1 MSVQIKST
9 FFDPKVKV
17 WHAIRT
23 TLLLCLLLVCGQV
36 SAQTTA
42 KGTVIDATGE
52 PVIGATVVEKGDPKN
67 ATVTDFDGNFTLKL
81 QKGKVVVISYIG
93 MVSQEVTAGPS
104 MKITLQDD
112 NAALEEVVVVGY
124 TSKARKDLTGSVGSI
139 SGAKLAVVPVSSAA
153 EALTGKIAGVQ
164 VTTTDGQPG
173 ADINIRV
180 RGATSVTQSNDPLY
194 IVDGFQVPNIND
206 IPPTDI
212 ASIDVLKDASLTAI
226 YGAKGG
232 NGVVIVTTK
241 SAQAGKVQVS
251 FNGRLSVSSL
261 ARSLDLMNTGQF
273 VDLMYDRAS
282 SNGGGARDSW
292 QKAFRGDFGNPKD
305 NALYYNKVT
314 NDWQDE
320 VLGNHPMSYSS
331 NVTVGGGSETTRFN
345 LSLTQSEDVGIILG
359 SGVRRTN
366 INFKLNTKITK
377 NLEFTYNPKL
387 SYRRDQGAGGAN
399 VGSGG
404 LVDRV
409 LRYQPTAGL
418 RSWGSYG
425 IMETA
430 ADAERFNLT
439 NPVSDINTNTQKRHA
454 YTMSQQFALQWTPI
468 KGLRL
473 RTEGN
478 YNISFRDTERYW
490 GWLTSTAQSAVHQQK
505 PVAAL
510 TKRTVES
517 YTWTNTASYDM
528 SIKDMH
534 NLSFLLGQEIYHTQ
548 YKESKQTAHLFDQ
561 GIDAETAINNMA
573 LGEPYAQD
581 TYTLRSTPNR
591 TASFFGQVSYNFDHK
606 YLISATFRAD
616 GSSKFAPGKQWG
628 YFPSVS
634 GAWVINKEKF
644 MKDVKWVDQLKLR
657 AAFGLAGNN
666 NINDD
671 MWRFLYATNNA
682 GGPEFASTTTANG
695 ELYYATPGNYPNKD
709 IKWETTITRNVAL
722 DISLFGGRLNITPEF
737 YWNTT
742 RDLLYSSPIP
752 SVSGYSKQM
761 QNIGKVQNNGWE
773 LTVNGD
779 ILRGKDYVLS
789 GNFTLGHNKMTIKAL
804 NATDTRIYNYAG
816 AWKSSDQNDYLLE
829 VGGEL
834 GLMYGYVYDGLYT
847 WDEFLYP
854 TTSTYAAQPKGKG
867 VVNGILVGGTITDG
881 YEGNSGN
888 GVLASSHSGYS
899 TMPGKIKIKD
909 LNGDG
914 QIDVNDKTVIG
925 RTTPKWQGGF
935 GLSGQ
940 WKDFDFVA
948 NFTYMLDFDVYNATA
963 YALSSMSSSQNSFT
977 NVYSKFND
985 GRWRY
990 SAPDGFT
997 DLSGHNIT
1005 GESLYK
1011 NGNLDGMP
1019 GLYKTLNANASTW
1032 NPGDL
1037 VTNIM
1042 LDSFVEDGSF
1052 IRCSDVTLGYTL
1064 PKSISSKI
1072 YLNKVRAYV
1081 SVSNLFILTKY
1092 SGYDPEVDVQ
1102 SGLTPSMD
1110 YNRYPR
1116 ARQFSFGVNVTF

>member
-1 MSVQIKST
+1 MK
-9 FFDPKVKV
+9 DAMKVLCKV
-17 WHAIRT
+17 
-23 TLLLCLLLVCGQV
+23 CLLVAFFLTPLSALAQAQISGQV
-36 SAQTTA
+36 
-42 KGTVIDATGE
+42 VDATGE
-52 PVIGATVVEKGDPKN
+52 TVIGATIVEKGNPQN
-67 ATVTDFDGNFTLKL
+67 AAVTDFDGNFSIKVAS
-81 QKGKVVVISYIG
+81 GKILVISYVG
-93 MVSQEVTAGPS
+93 MKTQEVPAATG
-104 MKITLQDD
+104 MKVVMEDD
-112 NAALEEVVVVGY
+112 NASLDEVVVVGY
-124 TSKARKDLTGSVGSI
+124 TSRARKDLTGSVGSV
-139 SGAKLAVVPVSSAA
+139 SGAKLAIVPVSSAA

-180 RGATSVTQSNDPLY
+180 RGATSVTQSNEPLY

-206 IPPTDI
+206 IPPSDI

-261 ARSLDLMNTGQF
+261 SRSLDIMNTGQF

-305 NALYYNKVT
+305 NSIYYYKTT

-320 VLGNHPMSYSS
+320 VLGNNPTSYQA
-331 NVTVGGGSETTRFN
+331 NVTVGGGNETTRFN

-366 INFKLNTKITK
+366 VNFKLNTKITK

-387 SYRRDQGAGGAN
+387 TYRRDEGAGGAN

-418 RSWGSYG
+418 RSWGNYS
-425 IMETA
+425 IMESA

-439 NPVSDINTNTQKRHA
+439 NPVADINTNTQKKHN
-454 YTMSQQFALQWTPI
+454 YSISQQFALKWTPI
-468 KGLRL
+468 SGLVL
-473 RTEGN
+473 RSEGN
-478 YNISFRDTERYW
+478 YNISFRNTQRYW
-490 GWLTSTAQSAVHQQK
+490 GWLTSEGQKAVHQQK
-505 PVAAL
+505 PVARL
-510 TKRTVES
+510 TDRTVES
-517 YTWTNTASYDM
+517 YTWTNTASYDT
-528 SIKDMH
+528 SIKDVH

-548 YKESKQTAHLFDQ
+548 YKESQQAAHLFDI
-561 GIDAETAINNMA
+561 GIDANTAINNMA
-573 LGEPYAQD
+573 LGQPYAAD
-581 TYTLRSTPNR
+581 TYTLRSTANR
-591 TASFFGQVSYNFDHK
+591 TASFFGQASYNYNHK
-606 YLISATFRAD
+606 YLLSATLRAD
-616 GSSKFAPGKQWG
+616 GSSKFAPGNQWG
-628 YFPSVS
+628 YFPSIS
-634 GAWVINKEKF
+634 GAWVLNQEKF
-644 MKDVKWVDQLKLR
+644 LSDVKWIDQLKIR
-657 AAFGLAGNN
+657 ASYGLAGNN
-666 NINDD
+666 NIDD
-671 MWRFLYATNNA
+671 DLWRFLYTSSNS

-695 ELYYATPGNYPNKD
+695 ELYYTVPSDYPNKD
-709 IKWETTITRNVAL
+709 IKWETTITRNIAA
-722 DISLFGGRLNITPEF
+722 DISLFSGRLSITPEF

-742 RDLLYSSPIP
+742 RDLLYRSYIP
-752 SVSGYSKQM
+752 GVSGYSRQM

-773 LTVNGD
+773 LTLNAD
-779 ILRGKDYVLS
+779 LLRGKDYVLS
-789 GNFTLGHNKMTIKAL
+789 ANFTLGHNKMTIKQL
-804 NATDTRIYNYAG
+804 NRDDNRIFNNAS
-816 AWKSSDQNDYLLE
+816 AWKSSDQNDYMLE

-854 TTSTYAAQPKGKG
+854 TTSTYAANPKGKG
-867 VVNGILVGGTITDG
+867 VVNGILVGGTVTDG

-888 GVLASSHSGYS
+888 GVLGNSHSGYS

-914 QIDVNDKTVIG
+914 QIDINDKTVIG

-935 GLSGQ
+935 GISGQ

-963 YALSSMSSSQNSFT
+963 YALSSTSNKQYTFT
-977 NVYSKFND
+977 NVYSKFTDN
-985 GRWRY
+985 RWRY
-990 SAPDGFT
+990 SAPEGYT

-1019 GLYKTLNANASTW
+1019 GLYRDMNANATMW

-1042 LDSFVEDGSF
+1042 LDAFVEDGSF
-1052 IRCSDVTLGYTL
+1052 IRCSDVTIGYTL
-1064 PKSISSKI
+1064 PKSIIKKI
-1072 YLNKVRAYV
+1072 FLNKVRAYI
-1081 SVSNLFILTKY
+1081 SASNLFILTKY

-1116 ARQFSFGVNVTF
+1116 ARTFSFGLNVTF

>member
-1 MSVQIKST
+1 MK
-9 FFDPKVKV
+9 DAMKVLCKV
-17 WHAIRT
+17 
-23 TLLLCLLLVCGQV
+23 CLLVAFFLTPLSALAQAQISGQV
-36 SAQTTA
+36 
-42 KGTVIDATGE
+42 VDATGE
-52 PVIGATVVEKGDPKN
+52 TVIGATIVEKGNPQN
-67 ATVTDFDGNFTLKL
+67 AAVTDFDGNFSIKVAS
-81 QKGKVVVISYIG
+81 GKILVISYVG
-93 MVSQEVTAGPS
+93 MKTQEVPAATG
-104 MKITLQDD
+104 MKVVMEDD
-112 NAALEEVVVVGY
+112 NASLDEVVVVGY
-124 TSKARKDLTGSVGSI
+124 TSRARKDLTGSVGSV
-139 SGAKLAVVPVSSAA
+139 SGAKLAIVPVSSAA

-180 RGATSVTQSNDPLY
+180 RGATSVTQSNEPLY

-206 IPPTDI
+206 IPPSDI

-261 ARSLDLMNTGQF
+261 SRSLDIMNTGQF

-305 NALYYNKVT
+305 NSIYYYKTT

-320 VLGNHPMSYSS
+320 VLGNNPTSYQA

-366 INFKLNTKITK
+366 VNFKLNTKITK

-387 SYRRDQGAGGAN
+387 TYRRDEGAGGAN

-418 RSWGSYG
+418 RSWGNYS
-425 IMETA
+425 IMESA

-439 NPVSDINTNTQKRHA
+439 NPVTDINTNTQKKHN
-454 YTMSQQFALQWTPI
+454 YSISQQFALKWTPI
-468 KGLRL
+468 SGLVL
-473 RTEGN
+473 RSEGN
-478 YNISFRDTERYW
+478 YNISFRNTQRYW
-490 GWLTSTAQSAVHQQK
+490 GWLTSEGQKAVHQQK
-505 PVAAL
+505 PVARL
-510 TKRTVES
+510 TDRTVES

-528 SIKDMH
+528 SIKDVH

-548 YKESKQTAHLFDQ
+548 YKETQQAAHLFDI
-561 GIDAETAINNMA
+561 GIDANTAINNMA
-573 LGEPYAQD
+573 LGQPYAAD
-581 TYTLRSTPNR
+581 TYTLRSTANR
-591 TASFFGQVSYNFDHK
+591 TASFFGQASYNYDHK
-606 YLISATFRAD
+606 YLLSATLRAD
-616 GSSKFAPGKQWG
+616 GSSKFAPGNQWG
-628 YFPSVS
+628 YFPSIS
-634 GAWVINKEKF
+634 GAWVLNQEKF
-644 MKDVKWVDQLKLR
+644 LSDVKWIDQLKIR
-657 AAFGLAGNN
+657 ASYGLAGNN

-671 MWRFLYATNNA
+671 LWRFLYTSSNS

-695 ELYYATPGNYPNKD
+695 ELYYSVPSDYPNKD
-709 IKWETTITRNVAL
+709 IKWETTITRNIAA
-722 DISLFGGRLNITPEF
+722 DISLFSGRLSITPEF

-742 RDLLYSSPIP
+742 RDLLYRSYIP
-752 SVSGYSKQM
+752 GVSGYSRQM

-773 LTVNGD
+773 LTLNAD
-779 ILRGKDYVLS
+779 LLRGKDYVLS
-789 GNFTLGHNKMTIKAL
+789 ANFTLGHNKMTIKQL
-804 NATDTRIYNYAG
+804 NRDDNRIFNNAS
-816 AWKSSDQNDYLLE
+816 AWKSSDQNDYMLE

-854 TTSTYAAQPKGKG
+854 TTSTYAANPKGKG
-867 VVNGILVGGTITDG
+867 VVNGILVGGTVTDG

-888 GVLASSHSGYS
+888 GVLGNSHSGYS

-914 QIDVNDKTVIG
+914 QIDINDKTVIG

-935 GLSGQ
+935 GISGQ

-963 YALSSMSSSQNSFT
+963 YALSSTSKDQNTFT
-977 NVYSKFND
+977 NVYSKFTD
-985 GRWRY
+985 SRWRY
-990 SAPDGFT
+990 SAPEGYT

-1019 GLYKTLNANASTW
+1019 GLYRDMNANTTMW

-1037 VTNIM
+1037 ITNIM
-1042 LDSFVEDGSF
+1042 LDAFVEDGSF
-1052 IRCSDVTLGYTL
+1052 IRCSDVTIGYTL
-1064 PKSISSKI
+1064 PKSIIKKI
-1072 YLNKVRAYV
+1072 FLNKVRAYI
-1081 SVSNLFILTKY
+1081 SASNLFILTKY

-1116 ARQFSFGVNVTF
+1116 ARTFSFGLNVTF

>member
-1 MSVQIKST
+1 MK
-9 FFDPKVKV
+9 DAMKVLCKV
-17 WHAIRT
+17 
-23 TLLLCLLLVCGQV
+23 CLLVAFFLTPLSALAQAQISGQV
-36 SAQTTA
+36 
-42 KGTVIDATGE
+42 VDATGE
-52 PVIGATVVEKGDPKN
+52 TVIGATIVEKGNPKN
-67 ATVTDFDGNFTLKL
+67 AAVTDFDGNFSIKVAS
-81 QKGKVVVISYIG
+81 GKILVISYVG
-93 MVSQEVTAGPS
+93 MKTQEVPAAAG
-104 MKITLQDD
+104 MKVVMEDD
-112 NAALEEVVVVGY
+112 NASLDEVVVVGY
-124 TSKARKDLTGSVGSI
+124 TSRARKDLTGSVGSV

-180 RGATSVTQSNDPLY
+180 RGATSVTQSNEPLY

-206 IPPTDI
+206 IPPSDI

-261 ARSLDLMNTGQF
+261 SRSLDIMNTGQF

-305 NALYYNKVT
+305 NSIYYFKTT

-320 VLGNHPMSYSS
+320 VLGNKPISYQA
-331 NVTVGGGSETTRFN
+331 NVTVGGGNETTRFN
-345 LSLTQSEDVGIILG
+345 LSLTQSEDLGIILG

-366 INFKLNTKITK
+366 VNFKLNTKITK

-387 SYRRDQGAGGAN
+387 TYRRDEGAGGAN

-418 RSWGSYG
+418 RSWGNYS
-425 IMETA
+425 IMESA

-439 NPVSDINTNTQKRHA
+439 NPVADINTNTQKKHN
-454 YTMSQQFALQWTPI
+454 YSISQQFALKWTPI
-468 KGLRL
+468 SGLVL
-473 RTEGN
+473 RSEGN
-478 YNISFRDTERYW
+478 YNISFRNTQRYW
-490 GWLTSTAQSAVHQQK
+490 GWLTSEGQKAVHQQK
-505 PVAAL
+505 PVARL
-510 TKRTVES
+510 TDRTVES
-517 YTWTNTASYDM
+517 YTWTNTASYDT
-528 SIKDMH
+528 SIKDVH

-548 YKESKQTAHLFDQ
+548 YKEIQQAAHLFDI
-561 GIDAETAINNMA
+561 GIDANTAINNMA
-573 LGEPYAQD
+573 LGQPYAAD
-581 TYTLRSTPNR
+581 TYTLRSTANR
-591 TASFFGQVSYNFDHK
+591 TASFFGQASYNYNHK
-606 YLISATFRAD
+606 YLLSATLRAD
-616 GSSKFAPGKQWG
+616 GSSKFAPGNQWG
-628 YFPSVS
+628 YFPSIS
-634 GAWVINKEKF
+634 GAWVLNQEKF
-644 MKDVKWVDQLKLR
+644 LSDVKWIDQLKIR
-657 AAFGLAGNN
+657 ASYGLAGNN

-671 MWRFLYATNNA
+671 LWRFLYTSSNS

-695 ELYYATPGNYPNKD
+695 ELYYTVPSDYPNKD
-709 IKWETTITRNVAL
+709 IKWETTITRNLAA
-722 DISLFGGRLNITPEF
+722 DISLFGGRLSITPEF

-742 RDLLYSSPIP
+742 RDLLYRSYIP
-752 SVSGYSKQM
+752 GVSGYSRQM

-773 LTVNGD
+773 LTLNAD
-779 ILRGKDYVLS
+779 LLRGKDYVLS
-789 GNFTLGHNKMTIKAL
+789 ANLTLGHNKMTIKQL
-804 NATDTRIYNYAG
+804 NRDDNRIFNNAS
-816 AWKSSDQNDYLLE
+816 AWKSSDQNDYMLE

-854 TTSTYAAQPKGKG
+854 TTSTYAANPKGKG
-867 VVNGILVGGTITDG
+867 VVNGILIGGTVTDG

-888 GVLASSHSGYS
+888 GVLGNSHSGYS

-914 QIDVNDKTVIG
+914 QIDINDKTVIG

-935 GLSGQ
+935 GISGQ

-963 YALSSMSSSQNSFT
+963 YALSSTSSNQYTFT
-977 NVYSKFND
+977 NVYSKFTDN
-985 GRWRY
+985 RWRY
-990 SAPDGFT
+990 SAPDGYT

-1019 GLYKTLNANASTW
+1019 GLYRDMNANVNMW

-1042 LDSFVEDGSF
+1042 LDAFVEDGSF
-1052 IRCSDVTLGYTL
+1052 IRCSDVTIGYTL
-1064 PKSISSKI
+1064 PKSIIKKI
-1072 YLNKVRAYV
+1072 FLNKVRAYI
-1081 SVSNLFILTKY
+1081 SASNLFILTNY

-1116 ARQFSFGVNVTF
+1116 ARTFSFGLNVTF

>member
-1 MSVQIKST
+1 MK
-9 FFDPKVKV
+9 DAMKVLCKV
-17 WHAIRT
+17 
-23 TLLLCLLLVCGQV
+23 CLLVAFFLTPLSALAQAQISGQV
-36 SAQTTA
+36 
-42 KGTVIDATGE
+42 VDATGE
-52 PVIGATVVEKGDPKN
+52 TVIGATIVEKGNPKN
-67 ATVTDFDGNFTLKL
+67 AAVTDFDGNFSIKVAS
-81 QKGKVVVISYIG
+81 GKILVISYVG
-93 MVSQEVTAGPS
+93 MKTQEVPAATG
-104 MKITLQDD
+104 MKVVLEDD
-112 NAALEEVVVVGY
+112 NASLDEVVVVGY
-124 TSKARKDLTGSVGSI
+124 TSRARKDLTGSVGSV

-180 RGATSVTQSNDPLY
+180 RGATSVTQSNEPLY

-206 IPPTDI
+206 IPPSDI

-232 NGVVIVTTK
+232 NGVIIVTTK

-261 ARSLDLMNTGQF
+261 SRSLDIMNTGQF

-282 SNGGGARDSW
+282 SNGNGARDSW

-305 NALYYNKVT
+305 NSIYYYKTT

-320 VLGNHPMSYSS
+320 VLGNKPISYQA
-331 NVTVGGGSETTRFN
+331 NVTVGGGNETTRFN
-345 LSLTQSEDVGIILG
+345 LSLAQSEDVGIILG

-366 INFKLNTKITK
+366 VNFKLNTKITK

-387 SYRRDQGAGGAN
+387 TYRRDEGAGGAN

-418 RSWGSYG
+418 RSWGNYS
-425 IMETA
+425 IMESA

-439 NPVSDINTNTQKRHA
+439 NPVNDIMTNTQKKHS
-454 YTMSQQFALQWTPI
+454 YSISQQFALKWTPI
-468 KGLRL
+468 SGLVL
-473 RTEGN
+473 RSEGN
-478 YNISFRDTERYW
+478 YNISFRNTQRYW
-490 GWLTSTAQSAVHQQK
+490 GWLTSEGQKAVHQQK
-505 PVAAL
+505 PVARL
-510 TKRTVES
+510 TDRTVES
-517 YTWTNTASYDM
+517 YTWTNTASYDT
-528 SIKDMH
+528 SIKDVH

-548 YKESKQTAHLFDQ
+548 YKEIQQAAHLFDI
-561 GIDAETAINNMA
+561 GIDANTAINNMA
-573 LGEPYAQD
+573 LGQPYAAD
-581 TYTLRSTPNR
+581 TYTLRSTANR
-591 TASFFGQVSYNFDHK
+591 TASFFGQASYNYNHK
-606 YLISATFRAD
+606 YLLSATLRAD
-616 GSSKFAPGKQWG
+616 GSSKFAPGNQWG
-628 YFPSVS
+628 YFPSIS
-634 GAWVINKEKF
+634 GAWVLNQEKF
-644 MKDVKWVDQLKLR
+644 LSDVKWIDQLKIR
-657 AAFGLAGNN
+657 ASYGLAGNN

-671 MWRFLYATNNA
+671 LWRFLYTSSNS

-695 ELYYATPGNYPNKD
+695 ELYYTVPSDYPNKD
-709 IKWETTITRNVAL
+709 IKWETTITRNLAA
-722 DISLFGGRLNITPEF
+722 DISLFGGRLSITPEF

-742 RDLLYSSPIP
+742 RDLLYRSYIP
-752 SVSGYSKQM
+752 GVSGYSRQM

-773 LTVNGD
+773 LTLNAD
-779 ILRGKDYVLS
+779 LLRGKDYVLS
-789 GNFTLGHNKMTIKAL
+789 ANLTLGHNKMTIKQL
-804 NATDTRIYNYAG
+804 NRDDNRIFNNAS
-816 AWKSSDQNDYLLE
+816 AWKSSDQNDYMLE

-854 TTSTYAAQPKGKG
+854 TTSTYAANPKGKG
-867 VVNGILVGGTITDG
+867 VVNGILIGGTVTDG

-888 GVLASSHSGYS
+888 GVLGNSHSGYS

-914 QIDVNDKTVIG
+914 QIDINDKTVIG

-935 GLSGQ
+935 GISGQ

-963 YALSSMSSSQNSFT
+963 YALSSTSSNQYTFT
-977 NVYSKFND
+977 NVYSKFTDN
-985 GRWRY
+985 RWRY
-990 SAPDGFT
+990 SAPDGYT

-1019 GLYKTLNANASTW
+1019 GLYRDMNANVNMW

-1042 LDSFVEDGSF
+1042 LDAFVEDGSF
-1052 IRCSDVTLGYTL
+1052 IRCSDVTIGYTL
-1064 PKSISSKI
+1064 PKSIIKKI
-1072 YLNKVRAYV
+1072 FLNKVRAYI
-1081 SVSNLFILTKY
+1081 SASNLFILTNY

-1116 ARQFSFGVNVTF
+1116 ARTFSFGLNVTF

>member
-1 MSVQIKST
+1 MSVKIKSI
-9 FFDPKVKV
+9 F
-17 WHAIRT
+17 RT

-42 KGTVIDATGE
+42 KGTVTDATGE
-52 PVIGATVVEKGDPKN
+52 PVIGATVVEKGNAKN
-67 ATVTDFDGNFTLKL
+67 AAVTDFDGNFTLKL
-81 QKGKVVVISYIG
+81 QKSKTIVISYIG
-93 MVSQEVTAGPS
+93 MVTQEVNATGGDL
-104 MKITLQDD
+104 KITLQDD
-112 NAALEEVVVVGY
+112 NASLEEVVVVGY
-124 TSKARKDLTGSVGSI
+124 TSKARKDLTGSVGSV

-180 RGATSVTQSNDPLY
+180 RGATSVTQSSEPLF

-206 IPPTDI
+206 IPPSDI
-212 ASIDVLKDASLTAI
+212 ASIDVLKDASLTAV

-261 ARSLDLMNTGQF
+261 TRSMDIMNTGQF

-305 NALYYNKVT
+305 NILYYNQPT
-314 NDWQDE
+314 YDWQDE
-320 VLGNHPMSYSS
+320 VLGNHPMSYQA
-331 NVTVGGGSETTRFN
+331 NVTVGGGSESTRFN

-366 INFKLNTKITK
+366 VNFKLNTKITK

-387 SYRRDQGAGGAN
+387 TYRRDEGAGGAN

-409 LRYQPTAGL
+409 LRYQPTSGL
-418 RSWGSYG
+418 RGWGNYS
-425 IMETA
+425 IMEDA

-439 NPVSDINTNTQKRHA
+439 NPVSDINTNTQKKHSYA
-454 YTMSQQFALQWTPI
+454 ISQQFSLKWTPI
-468 KGLRL
+468 KGLVL
-473 RTEGN
+473 RSEGN
-478 YNISFRDTERYW
+478 YNISFRDTQRYW
-490 GWLTSTAQSAVHQQK
+490 GWLTSEGQKTVHQQM

-510 TKRTVES
+510 TNRTTES

-528 SIKDMH
+528 SIKLH
-534 NLSFLLGQEIYHTQ
+534 NLSFLLGQEIYNTQ
-548 YKESKQTAHLFDQ
+548 YKENKQTAHLFDR

-573 LGEPYAQD
+573 LGQPYAQD

-606 YLISATFRAD
+606 YLLSATFRAD
-616 GSSKFAPGKQWG
+616 GSSKFAPGNQWG
-628 YFPSVS
+628 YFPSIS
-634 GAWVINKEKF
+634 GAWVVNKEKF
-644 MKDVKWVDQLKLR
+644 LKDVKWIDQLKIR

-666 NINDD
+666 NISDD
-671 MWRFLYATNNA
+671 LWRFLYTSNNS

-695 ELYYATPGNYPNKD
+695 ELYYSTPGNYPNKD
-709 IKWETTITRNVAL
+709 IKWETTITRNLAA
-722 DISLFGGRLNITPEF
+722 DISLFGGRITITPEF

-752 SVSGYSKQM
+752 GVSGYSKQM

-789 GNFTLGHNKMTIKAL
+789 ANFTLGHNKMTIKAL
-804 NATDTRIYNYAG
+804 NATDTRIFNYAG

-854 TTSTYAAQPKGKG
+854 TTQTYAANPKGKG
-867 VVNGILVGGTITDG
+867 VVNGILVGGTVTDG

-888 GVLASSHSGYS
+888 GVLGGSHSGYS

-914 QIDVNDKTVIG
+914 QIDENDKTVIG

-935 GLSGQ
+935 GISGQ

-963 YALSSMSSSQNSFT
+963 YALSSMSTGQNNFT
-977 NVYSKFND
+977 NVYSKFAD

-990 SAPDGFT
+990 SAPDGYT

-1019 GLYKTLNANASTW
+1019 GLYKDMNATAKLW
-1032 NPGDL
+1032 NPADL

-1042 LDSFVEDGSF
+1042 LDAFVEDGSF
-1052 IRCSDVTLGYTL
+1052 IRCSDVTIGYTL
-1064 PKSISSKI
+1064 PKSLVKKI
-1072 YLNKVRAYV
+1072 YVNKVRAYV
-1081 SVSNLFILTKY
+1081 SASNLFILTKY

-1116 ARQFSFGVNVTF
+1116 ARTFSCGVNVTF

>member
-1 MSVQIKST
+1 MK
-9 FFDPKVKV
+9 DAMKVLCKV
-17 WHAIRT
+17 
-23 TLLLCLLLVCGQV
+23 CLLVAFFLTPLSALAQAQISGQV
-36 SAQTTA
+36 
-42 KGTVIDATGE
+42 VDATGE
-52 PVIGATVVEKGDPKN
+52 TVIGATIVEKGNPQN
-67 ATVTDFDGNFTLKL
+67 AAVTDFDGNFSIKVAS
-81 QKGKVVVISYIG
+81 GKILVISYVG
-93 MVSQEVTAGPS
+93 MKTQEVPAATG
-104 MKITLQDD
+104 MKVVMEDD
-112 NAALEEVVVVGY
+112 NASLDEVVVVGY
-124 TSKARKDLTGSVGSI
+124 TSRARKDLTGSVGSV
-139 SGAKLAVVPVSSAA
+139 SGAKLAIVPVSSAA

-180 RGATSVTQSNDPLY
+180 RGATSVTQSNEPLY

-206 IPPTDI
+206 IPPSDI

-261 ARSLDLMNTGQF
+261 SRSLDIMNTGQF

-305 NALYYNKVT
+305 NSIYYYKTT

-320 VLGNHPMSYSS
+320 VLGNNPTSYQA

-366 INFKLNTKITK
+366 VNFKLNTKITK

-387 SYRRDQGAGGAN
+387 TYRRDEGAGGAN

-418 RSWGSYG
+418 RSWGNYS
-425 IMETA
+425 IMESA

-439 NPVSDINTNTQKRHA
+439 NPVADINTNTQKKHN
-454 YTMSQQFALQWTPI
+454 YSISQQFALKWTPI
-468 KGLRL
+468 SGLVL
-473 RTEGN
+473 RSEGN
-478 YNISFRDTERYW
+478 YNISFRNTQRYW
-490 GWLTSTAQSAVHQQK
+490 GWLTSEGQKAVHQQK
-505 PVAAL
+505 PVARL
-510 TKRTVES
+510 TDRTVES
-517 YTWTNTASYDM
+517 YTWTNTASYDT
-528 SIKDMH
+528 SIKDVH

-548 YKESKQTAHLFDQ
+548 YKESQQAAHLFDI
-561 GIDAETAINNMA
+561 GIDANTAINNMA
-573 LGEPYAQD
+573 LGQPYAAD
-581 TYTLRSTPNR
+581 TYTLRSTANR
-591 TASFFGQVSYNFDHK
+591 TASFFGQASYNYNHK
-606 YLISATFRAD
+606 YLLSATLRAD
-616 GSSKFAPGKQWG
+616 GSSKFAPGNQWG
-628 YFPSVS
+628 YFPSIS
-634 GAWVINKEKF
+634 GAWVLNQEKF
-644 MKDVKWVDQLKLR
+644 LSDVKWIDQLKIR
-657 AAFGLAGNN
+657 ASYGLAGNN
-666 NINDD
+666 NIDD
-671 MWRFLYATNNA
+671 DLWRFLYTSSNS

-695 ELYYATPGNYPNKD
+695 ELYYTVPSDYPNKD
-709 IKWETTITRNVAL
+709 IKWETTITRNIAA
-722 DISLFGGRLNITPEF
+722 DISLFSGRLSITPEF

-742 RDLLYSSPIP
+742 RDLLYRSYIP
-752 SVSGYSKQM
+752 GVSGYSRQM

-773 LTVNGD
+773 LTLNAD
-779 ILRGKDYVLS
+779 LLRGKDYVLS
-789 GNFTLGHNKMTIKAL
+789 ANFTLGHNKMTIKQL
-804 NATDTRIYNYAG
+804 NRDDNRIFNNAS
-816 AWKSSDQNDYLLE
+816 AWKSSDQNDYMLE

-854 TTSTYAAQPKGKG
+854 TTSTYAANPKGKG
-867 VVNGILVGGTITDG
+867 VVNGILVGGTVTDG

-888 GVLASSHSGYS
+888 GVLGNSHSGYS

-914 QIDVNDKTVIG
+914 QIDINDKTVIG

-935 GLSGQ
+935 GISGQ

-963 YALSSMSSSQNSFT
+963 YALSSTSNKQYTFT
-977 NVYSKFND
+977 NVYSKFTDN
-985 GRWRY
+985 RWRY
-990 SAPDGFT
+990 SAPEGYT

-1019 GLYKTLNANASTW
+1019 GLYRDMNANATMW

-1042 LDSFVEDGSF
+1042 LDAFVEDGSF
-1052 IRCSDVTLGYTL
+1052 IRCSDVTIGYTL
-1064 PKSISSKI
+1064 PKSIIKKI
-1072 YLNKVRAYV
+1072 FLNKVRAYI
-1081 SVSNLFILTKY
+1081 SASNLFILTKY

-1116 ARQFSFGVNVTF
+1116 ARTFSFGLNVTF

>member
-1 MSVQIKST
+1 MSVQIKSI
-9 FFDPKVKV
+9 F
-17 WHAIRT
+17 RT
-23 TLLLCLLLVCGQV
+23 TLLMCLLLVCGQV

-52 PVIGATVVEKGDPKN
+52 AVIGATVVEKGDPKN

-93 MVSQEVTAGPS
+93 MVSQEVTAGPN
-104 MKITLQDD
+104 MKITMQDD

-124 TSKARKDLTGSVGSI
+124 TSKARKDLTGSVGSV
-139 SGAKLAVVPVSSAA
+139 SGAKLAIVPVSSAA
-153 EALTGKIAGVQ
+153 EAMAGKIAGVQ
-164 VTTTDGQPG
+164 ITTTDGQPG

-180 RGATSVTQSNDPLY
+180 RGATSVTQSNEPLY
-194 IVDGFQVPNIND
+194 IVDGFQVANIND
-206 IPPTDI
+206 IPPSDI

-232 NGVVIVTTK
+232 NGVVVVTTK
-241 SAQAGKVQVS
+241 SAQAGKIQVT

-261 ARSLDLMNTGQF
+261 ARSMDLMDTGQF

-292 QKAFRGDFGNPKD
+292 QKAFRGDFGNPRD
-305 NALYYNKVT
+305 NDLYYQLTT

-320 VLGNHPMSYSS
+320 VLGNHPWSYQA
-331 NVTVGGGSETTRFN
+331 NVTVGGGNESTKFN
-345 LSLTQSEDVGIILG
+345 LSLTQSEDKGIILG

-377 NLEFTYNPKL
+377 NLDFTYNPKL
-387 SYRRDQGAGGAN
+387 TYRRDEGAGGAN
-399 VGSGG
+399 IGSGG

-409 LRYQPTAGL
+409 LRFQPTSGL
-418 RSWGSYG
+418 RGWGSYNV
-425 IMETA
+425 MENA

-439 NPVSDINTNTQKRHA
+439 NPVTDIGTNTQKRHNYA
-454 YTMSQQFALQWTPI
+454 ISQQFSLKWNPI
-468 KGLRL
+468 SGLVL
-473 RTEGN
+473 RSEGN
-478 YNISFRDTERYW
+478 YNISFRDTQRYW
-490 GWLTSTAQSAVHQQK
+490 GWLTTEGQKAVHQQL
-505 PVAAL
+505 PVARM
-510 TKRTVES
+510 TKRTTES
-517 YTWTNTASYDM
+517 YTWTNTASYDT
-528 SIKDMH
+528 SIKDVH

-548 YKESKQTAHLFDQ
+548 YKESQQAAHLFDK
-561 GIDAETAINNMA
+561 GINAETAINNMA
-573 LGEPYAQD
+573 LGQPYAQD
-581 TYTLRSTPNR
+581 TYTLTSTANR
-591 TASFFGQVSYNFDHK
+591 TASFFGQVSYNYDHK

-634 GAWVINKEKF
+634 GAWVVNKEKF
-644 MKDVKWVDQLKLR
+644 LKDVKWIDQLKIR

-666 NINDD
+666 NISDD
-671 MWRFLYATNNA
+671 LWRFLYTTNNS
-682 GGPEFASTTTANG
+682 GGPQFSSTTSANG
-695 ELYYATPGNYPNKD
+695 ELYYGTPSPYGNKD
-709 IKWETTITRNVAL
+709 IKWETTITRNLAA
-722 DISLFGGRLNITPEF
+722 DISLFGGRLSITPEF

-742 RDLLYSSPIP
+742 RDLLYSSVIP
-752 SVSGYSKQM
+752 SVSGYTRQM

-789 GNFTLGHNKMTIKAL
+789 ANFTLGHNKMTIKEL

-816 AWKSSDQNDYLLE
+816 AWKSSDENDYILE
-829 VGGEL
+829 VGNEL

-847 WDEFLYP
+847 WDEF
-854 TTSTYAAQPKGKG
+854 TYSAGDNYLATPRSKGM
-867 VVNGILVGGTITDG
+867 VNGILVGGTVTDG

-888 GVLASSHSGYS
+888 GVIASSNSGYS
-899 TMPGKIKIKD
+899 TLPGKIKIKD

-914 QIDVNDKTVIG
+914 QIDTNDKTVIG

-940 WKDFDFVA
+940 WKDFDFTA
-948 NFTYMLDFDVYNATA
+948 NFTYMIDFDVYNATA
-963 YALSSMSSSQNSFT
+963 FALSSTSGSQNNFT
-977 NVYSKFND
+977 NVYSKFAD

-990 SAPDGFT
+990 SNQT
-997 DLSGHNIT
+997 T
-1005 GESLYK
+1005 GETIYK
-1011 NGNLDGMP
+1011 SYYLDGQP
-1019 GLYKTLNANASTW
+1019 GIYRELNANANKWS
-1032 NPGDL
+1032 PADL
-1037 VTNIM
+1037 TTNIM
-1042 LDSFVEDGSF
+1042 LDQFVEDGSF

-1064 PKSISSKI
+1064 PKSITKKLYI
-1072 YLNKVRAYV
+1072 NKVRVYA
-1081 SVSNLFILTKY
+1081 SASNLFILTKY

-1116 ARQFSFGVNVTF
+1116 ARTFSFGLNVTF

>member
-1 MSVQIKST
+1 MK
-9 FFDPKVKV
+9 DAMKVLCKV
-17 WHAIRT
+17 
-23 TLLLCLLLVCGQV
+23 CLLVAFFLTPLSALAQAQISGQV
-36 SAQTTA
+36 
-42 KGTVIDATGE
+42 VDATGE
-52 PVIGATVVEKGDPKN
+52 TVIGATIVEKGNPKN
-67 ATVTDFDGNFTLKL
+67 AAVTDFDGNFSIKVAS
-81 QKGKVVVISYIG
+81 GKILVISYVG
-93 MVSQEVTAGPS
+93 MKTQEVPAATG
-104 MKITLQDD
+104 MKVVLEDD
-112 NAALEEVVVVGY
+112 NASLDEVVVVGY
-124 TSKARKDLTGSVGSI
+124 TSRARKDLTGSVGSV

-180 RGATSVTQSNDPLY
+180 RGATSVTQSNEPLY

-206 IPPTDI
+206 IPPSDI

-232 NGVVIVTTK
+232 NGVIIVTTK

-261 ARSLDLMNTGQF
+261 SRSLDIMNTGQF

-305 NALYYNKVT
+305 NSIYYYKTT

-320 VLGNHPMSYSS
+320 VLGNKPISYQA
-331 NVTVGGGSETTRFN
+331 NVTVGGGNETTRFN
-345 LSLTQSEDVGIILG
+345 LSLAQSEDVGIILG

-366 INFKLNTKITK
+366 VNFKLNTKITK

-387 SYRRDQGAGGAN
+387 TYRRDEGAGGAN

-418 RSWGSYG
+418 RSWGNYS
-425 IMETA
+425 IMESA

-439 NPVSDINTNTQKRHA
+439 NPVNDIMTNTQKKHN
-454 YTMSQQFALQWTPI
+454 YSISQQFALKWTPI
-468 KGLRL
+468 SGLVL
-473 RTEGN
+473 RSEGN
-478 YNISFRDTERYW
+478 YNISFRNTQRYW
-490 GWLTSTAQSAVHQQK
+490 GWLTQEGQKAVHQQK
-505 PVAAL
+505 PVARL
-510 TKRTVES
+510 TDRTVES
-517 YTWTNTASYDM
+517 YTWTNTASYDT
-528 SIKDMH
+528 SIKDVH

-548 YKESKQTAHLFDQ
+548 YKESQQAAHLFDI
-561 GIDAETAINNMA
+561 GIDANTAINNMA
-573 LGEPYAQD
+573 LGQPYAAD
-581 TYTLRSTPNR
+581 TYTLRSTANR
-591 TASFFGQVSYNFDHK
+591 TASFFGQASYNYNHK
-606 YLISATFRAD
+606 YLLSATLRAD
-616 GSSKFAPGKQWG
+616 GSSKFAPGNQWG
-628 YFPSVS
+628 YFPSIS
-634 GAWVINKEKF
+634 GAWVLNQEKF
-644 MKDVKWVDQLKLR
+644 LSDVKWIDQLKIR
-657 AAFGLAGNN
+657 ASYGLAGNN

-671 MWRFLYATNNA
+671 LWRFLYTSSNS

-695 ELYYATPGNYPNKD
+695 ELYYTVPSDYPNKD
-709 IKWETTITRNVAL
+709 IKWETTITRNLAA
-722 DISLFGGRLNITPEF
+722 DISLFGGRLSITPEF

-742 RDLLYSSPIP
+742 RDLLYRSYIP
-752 SVSGYSKQM
+752 GVSGYSRQM

-773 LTVNGD
+773 LTLNAD
-779 ILRGKDYVLS
+779 LLRGKDYVLS
-789 GNFTLGHNKMTIKAL
+789 ANLTLGHNKMTIKQL
-804 NATDTRIYNYAG
+804 NRDDNRIFNNAS
-816 AWKSSDQNDYLLE
+816 AWKSSDQNDYMLE

-854 TTSTYAAQPKGKG
+854 TTSTYAANPKGKG
-867 VVNGILVGGTITDG
+867 VVNGILIGGTVTDG

-888 GVLASSHSGYS
+888 GVLGNSHSGYS

-914 QIDVNDKTVIG
+914 QIDINDKTVIG

-935 GLSGQ
+935 GISGQ

-963 YALSSMSSSQNSFT
+963 YALSSTSSNQYTFT
-977 NVYSKFND
+977 NVYSKFTDN
-985 GRWRY
+985 RWRY
-990 SAPDGFT
+990 SAPDGYT

-1019 GLYKTLNANASTW
+1019 GLYRDMNANVNMW

-1042 LDSFVEDGSF
+1042 LDAFVEDGSF
-1052 IRCSDVTLGYTL
+1052 IRCSDVTIGYTL
-1064 PKSISSKI
+1064 PKSIIKKI
-1072 YLNKVRAYV
+1072 FLNKVRAYI
-1081 SVSNLFILTKY
+1081 SASNLFILTNY

-1116 ARQFSFGVNVTF
+1116 ARTFSFGLNVTF

>member
-1 MSVQIKST
+1 MK
-9 FFDPKVKV
+9 DAMKVLCKV
-17 WHAIRT
+17 
-23 TLLLCLLLVCGQV
+23 CLLVAFFLTPLSALAQAQISGQV
-36 SAQTTA
+36 
-42 KGTVIDATGE
+42 VDATGE
-52 PVIGATVVEKGDPKN
+52 TVIGATIVEKGNPKN
-67 ATVTDFDGNFTLKL
+67 AAVTDFDGNFSIKVAS
-81 QKGKVVVISYIG
+81 GKILVISYVG
-93 MVSQEVTAGPS
+93 MKTQEVPAATG
-104 MKITLQDD
+104 MKVVMEDD
-112 NAALEEVVVVGY
+112 NASLDEVVVVGY
-124 TSKARKDLTGSVGSI
+124 TSRARKDLTGSVGSV

-180 RGATSVTQSNDPLY
+180 RGATSVTQSNEPLY

-206 IPPTDI
+206 IPPSDI

-261 ARSLDLMNTGQF
+261 SRSLDIMNTGQF

-305 NALYYNKVT
+305 NSIYYFKTT

-320 VLGNHPMSYSS
+320 VLGNKPISYQA
-331 NVTVGGGSETTRFN
+331 NVTVGGGNETTRFN
-345 LSLTQSEDVGIILG
+345 LSLTQSEDLGIILG

-366 INFKLNTKITK
+366 VNFKLNTKITK

-387 SYRRDQGAGGAN
+387 TYRRDEGAGGAN

-418 RSWGSYG
+418 RSWGNYS
-425 IMETA
+425 IMESA

-439 NPVSDINTNTQKRHA
+439 NPVADINTNTQKKHN
-454 YTMSQQFALQWTPI
+454 YSISQQFALKWTPI
-468 KGLRL
+468 SGLVL
-473 RTEGN
+473 RSEGN
-478 YNISFRDTERYW
+478 YNISFRNTQRYW
-490 GWLTSTAQSAVHQQK
+490 GWLTSEGQKAVHQQK
-505 PVAAL
+505 PVARL
-510 TKRTVES
+510 TDRTVES
-517 YTWTNTASYDM
+517 YTWTNTASYDT
-528 SIKDMH
+528 SIKDVH

-548 YKESKQTAHLFDQ
+548 YKESQQAAHLFDI
-561 GIDAETAINNMA
+561 GIDANTAINNMA
-573 LGEPYAQD
+573 LGQPYAAD
-581 TYTLRSTPNR
+581 TYTLRSTANR
-591 TASFFGQVSYNFDHK
+591 TASFFGQASYNYNHK
-606 YLISATFRAD
+606 YLLSATLRAD
-616 GSSKFAPGKQWG
+616 GSSKFAPGNQWG
-628 YFPSVS
+628 YFPSIS
-634 GAWVINKEKF
+634 GAWVLNQEKF
-644 MKDVKWVDQLKLR
+644 LSDVKWIDQLKIR
-657 AAFGLAGNN
+657 ASYGLAGNN
-666 NINDD
+666 NIDD
-671 MWRFLYATNNA
+671 DLWRFLYTSSNS

-695 ELYYATPGNYPNKD
+695 ELYYTVPSDYPNKD
-709 IKWETTITRNVAL
+709 IKWETTITRNLAA
-722 DISLFGGRLNITPEF
+722 DISLFGGRLSITPEF

-742 RDLLYSSPIP
+742 RDLLYRSYIP
-752 SVSGYSKQM
+752 GVSGYNRQM

-773 LTVNGD
+773 LTLNAD
-779 ILRGKDYVLS
+779 LLRGKDYVLS
-789 GNFTLGHNKMTIKAL
+789 ANLTLGHNKMTIKQL
-804 NATDTRIYNYAG
+804 NRDDNRIFNNAS
-816 AWKSSDQNDYLLE
+816 AWKSSDQNDYMLE

-854 TTSTYAAQPKGKG
+854 TTSTYAANPKGKG
-867 VVNGILVGGTITDG
+867 VVNGILIGGTVTDG

-888 GVLASSHSGYS
+888 GVLGNSHSGYS

-914 QIDVNDKTVIG
+914 QIDINDKTVIG

-935 GLSGQ
+935 GISGQ

-963 YALSSMSSSQNSFT
+963 YALSSTSNKQYTFT
-977 NVYSKFND
+977 NVYSKFTDN
-985 GRWRY
+985 RWRY
-990 SAPDGFT
+990 SAPEGYT

-1019 GLYKTLNANASTW
+1019 GLYRDMNANATMW

-1042 LDSFVEDGSF
+1042 LDAFVEDGSF
-1052 IRCSDVTLGYTL
+1052 IRCSDVTIGYTL
-1064 PKSISSKI
+1064 PKSIIKKI
-1072 YLNKVRAYV
+1072 FVNKVRAYI
-1081 SVSNLFILTKY
+1081 SASNLFILTNY

-1116 ARQFSFGVNVTF
+1116 ARTFSFGLNVTF

>member
-1 MSVQIKST
+1 MSVQIKSI
-9 FFDPKVKV
+9 F
-17 WHAIRT
+17 RT
-23 TLLLCLLLVCGQV
+23 TLLMCLLLVCGQV

-52 PVIGATVVEKGDPKN
+52 AVIGATVVEKGDPKN

-93 MVSQEVTAGPS
+93 MVSQEVTAGPN
-104 MKITLQDD
+104 MKITMQDD

-124 TSKARKDLTGSVGSI
+124 TSKARKDLTGSVGSV
-139 SGAKLAVVPVSSAA
+139 SGAKLAIVPVSSAA
-153 EALTGKIAGVQ
+153 EAMAGKIAGVQ
-164 VTTTDGQPG
+164 ITTTDGQPG

-180 RGATSVTQSNDPLY
+180 RGATSVTQSNEPLY
-194 IVDGFQVPNIND
+194 IVDGFQVANIND
-206 IPPTDI
+206 IPPSDI

-232 NGVVIVTTK
+232 NGVVVVTTK
-241 SAQAGKVQVS
+241 SAQAGKIQVT

-261 ARSLDLMNTGQF
+261 ARSMDLMNTGQF
-273 VDLMYDRAS
+273 VDLMYDRAAANGTRS
-282 SNGGGARDSW
+282 SWA
-292 QKAFRGDFGNPKD
+292 KAFRGDFGNPRD
-305 NALYYNKVT
+305 NDLYYQLTT

-320 VLGNHPMSYSS
+320 VLGNHPWSYQA
-331 NVTVGGGSETTRFN
+331 NVTVGGGNENTKFN
-345 LSLTQSEDVGIILG
+345 LSLTQSEDKGIILG

-377 NLEFTYNPKL
+377 NLDFTYNPKL
-387 SYRRDQGAGGAN
+387 TYRRDEGAGGAN
-399 VGSGG
+399 IGSGG

-409 LRYQPTAGL
+409 LRFQPTSGL
-418 RSWGSYG
+418 RGWGSYNV
-425 IMETA
+425 MENA

-439 NPVSDINTNTQKRHA
+439 NPVTDIGTNTQKRHNYA
-454 YTMSQQFALQWTPI
+454 ISQQFSLKWNPI
-468 KGLRL
+468 DGLVL
-473 RTEGN
+473 RSEGN
-478 YNISFRDTERYW
+478 YNISFRDTQRYW
-490 GWLTSTAQSAVHQQK
+490 GWLTTEGQKAVHQQL
-505 PVAAL
+505 PVARL
-510 TKRTVES
+510 TKRTTES
-517 YTWTNTASYDM
+517 YTWTNTVSYDTT
-528 SIKDMH
+528 IKNVH

-548 YKESKQTAHLFDQ
+548 YKENQQAAHLFDKA
-561 GIDAETAINNMA
+561 INAETAINNMA
-573 LGEPYAQD
+573 LGQPYAQD
-581 TYTLRSTPNR
+581 TYTLTSTANR

-634 GAWVINKEKF
+634 GAWVVNKEKF
-644 MKDVKWVDQLKLR
+644 LKDIKWIDQLKIR

-666 NINDD
+666 NISDD
-671 MWRFLYATNNA
+671 LWRFLYTTNNS
-682 GGPEFASTTTANG
+682 GGPQFSSTTSANG
-695 ELYYATPGNYPNKD
+695 ELYYGTPSPYGNKD
-709 IKWETTITRNVAL
+709 IKWETTITRNLAA
-722 DISLFGGRLNITPEF
+722 DISLFGGRLSITPEF

-742 RDLLYSSPIP
+742 RDLLYSSVIP
-752 SVSGYSKQM
+752 SVSGYTRQM

-789 GNFTLGHNKMTIKAL
+789 ANFTLGHNKMTIKEL

-816 AWKSSDQNDYLLE
+816 AWKSSDENDYILE
-829 VGGEL
+829 VGNEL

-847 WDEFLYP
+847 WDEF
-854 TTSTYAAQPKGKG
+854 TYSAGDNYLATPRSKGM
-867 VVNGILVGGTITDG
+867 VNGILVGGTVTDG

-888 GVLASSHSGYS
+888 GVIASSNSGYS
-899 TMPGKIKIKD
+899 TLPGKIKIKD

-914 QIDVNDKTVIG
+914 QIDTNDKTVIG

-940 WKDFDFVA
+940 WKDFDFTA
-948 NFTYMLDFDVYNATA
+948 NFTYMIDFDVYNATA
-963 YALSSMSSSQNSFT
+963 FALSSTSGSQNNFT
-977 NVYSKFND
+977 NVYSKFAD

-990 SAPDGFT
+990 SNQT
-997 DLSGHNIT
+997 T
-1005 GESLYK
+1005 GETIYK
-1011 NGNLDGMP
+1011 SYYLDGQP
-1019 GLYKTLNANASTW
+1019 GIYRELNANANKWS
-1032 NPGDL
+1032 PADL
-1037 VTNIM
+1037 TTNIM
-1042 LDSFVEDGSF
+1042 LDQFVEDGSF

-1064 PKSISSKI
+1064 PKSITKKLYI
-1072 YLNKVRAYV
+1072 NKVRVYA
-1081 SVSNLFILTKY
+1081 SASNLFILTKY

-1116 ARQFSFGVNVTF
+1116 ARTFSFGLNVTF

>member
-1 MSVQIKST
+1 MK
-9 FFDPKVKV
+9 DAMKVLCKV
-17 WHAIRT
+17 
-23 TLLLCLLLVCGQV
+23 CLLVAFFLTPLSALAQAQISGQV
-36 SAQTTA
+36 
-42 KGTVIDATGE
+42 VDATGE
-52 PVIGATVVEKGDPKN
+52 TVIGATIVEKGNPKN
-67 ATVTDFDGNFTLKL
+67 AAVTDFDGNFSIKVAS
-81 QKGKVVVISYIG
+81 GKILVISYVG
-93 MVSQEVTAGPS
+93 MKTQEVPAATG
-104 MKITLQDD
+104 MKVVLEDD
-112 NAALEEVVVVGY
+112 NASLDEVVVVGY
-124 TSKARKDLTGSVGSI
+124 TSRARKDLTGSVGSV

-180 RGATSVTQSNDPLY
+180 RGATSVTQSNEPLY

-206 IPPTDI
+206 IPPSDI

-232 NGVVIVTTK
+232 NGVIIVTTK

-261 ARSLDLMNTGQF
+261 SRSLDIMNTGQF

-282 SNGGGARDSW
+282 SNGNGARDSW

-305 NALYYNKVT
+305 NSIYYYKTT

-320 VLGNHPMSYSS
+320 VLGNKPISYQA
-331 NVTVGGGSETTRFN
+331 NVTVGGGNETTRFN
-345 LSLTQSEDVGIILG
+345 LSLTQSEDLGIILG

-366 INFKLNTKITK
+366 VNFKLNTKITK

-387 SYRRDQGAGGAN
+387 TYRRDEGAGGAN

-418 RSWGSYG
+418 RSWGNYS
-425 IMETA
+425 IMESA

-439 NPVSDINTNTQKRHA
+439 NPVNDIMTNTQKKHS
-454 YTMSQQFALQWTPI
+454 YSISQQFALKWTPI
-468 KGLRL
+468 SGLVL
-473 RTEGN
+473 RSEGN
-478 YNISFRDTERYW
+478 YNISFRNTQRYW
-490 GWLTSTAQSAVHQQK
+490 GWLTQEGQKAVHQQK
-505 PVAAL
+505 PVARL
-510 TKRTVES
+510 TDRTVES
-517 YTWTNTASYDM
+517 YTWTNTASYDT
-528 SIKDMH
+528 SIKDVH

-548 YKESKQTAHLFDQ
+548 YKESQQAAHLFDI
-561 GIDAETAINNMA
+561 GIDANTAINNMA
-573 LGEPYAQD
+573 LGQPYAAD
-581 TYTLRSTPNR
+581 TYTLRSTANR
-591 TASFFGQVSYNFDHK
+591 TASFFGQASYNYNHK
-606 YLISATFRAD
+606 YLLSATLRAD
-616 GSSKFAPGKQWG
+616 GSSKFAPGNQWG
-628 YFPSVS
+628 YFPSIS
-634 GAWVINKEKF
+634 GAWVLNQEKF
-644 MKDVKWVDQLKLR
+644 LSDVKWIDQLKIR
-657 AAFGLAGNN
+657 ASYGLAGNN

-671 MWRFLYATNNA
+671 LWRFLYTSSNS

-695 ELYYATPGNYPNKD
+695 ELYYTVPSDYPNKD
-709 IKWETTITRNVAL
+709 IKWETTITRNLAA
-722 DISLFGGRLNITPEF
+722 DISLFGGRLSITPEF

-742 RDLLYSSPIP
+742 RDLLYRSYIP
-752 SVSGYSKQM
+752 GVSGYSRQM

-773 LTVNGD
+773 LTLNAD
-779 ILRGKDYVLS
+779 LLRGKDYVLS
-789 GNFTLGHNKMTIKAL
+789 ANLTLGHNKMTIKQL
-804 NATDTRIYNYAG
+804 NRDDNRIFNNAS
-816 AWKSSDQNDYLLE
+816 AWKSSDQNDYMLE

-854 TTSTYAAQPKGKG
+854 TTSTYAANPKGKG
-867 VVNGILVGGTITDG
+867 VVNGILIGGTVTDG

-888 GVLASSHSGYS
+888 GVLGNSHSGYS

-914 QIDVNDKTVIG
+914 QIDINDKTVIG

-935 GLSGQ
+935 GISGQ

-963 YALSSMSSSQNSFT
+963 YALSSTSNKQNTFT
-977 NVYSKFND
+977 NVYSKFTDN
-985 GRWRY
+985 RWRY
-990 SAPDGFT
+990 SAPEGYT

-1019 GLYKTLNANASTW
+1019 GLYRDMNANVNMW

-1042 LDSFVEDGSF
+1042 LDAFVEDGSF
-1052 IRCSDVTLGYTL
+1052 IRCSDVTIGYTL
-1064 PKSISSKI
+1064 PKSIIKKI
-1072 YLNKVRAYV
+1072 FLNKVRAYI
-1081 SVSNLFILTKY
+1081 SASNLFILTNY

-1116 ARQFSFGVNVTF
+1116 ARTFSFGLNVTF

>member
-1 MSVQIKST
+1 MSVKIKSI
-9 FFDPKVKV
+9 F
-17 WHAIRT
+17 RT

-42 KGTVIDATGE
+42 KGTVTDATGE
-52 PVIGATVVEKGDPKN
+52 PVIGATVVEKGNAKN
-67 ATVTDFDGNFTLKL
+67 AAVTDFDGNFTLKL
-81 QKGKVVVISYIG
+81 QKSKTVVISYIG
-93 MVSQEVTAGPS
+93 MVTQEVTAS
-104 MKITLQDD
+104 ENMKVTLQDD
-112 NAALEEVVVVGY
+112 NASLDEVVVVGY
-124 TSKARKDLTGSVGSI
+124 TSKARKDLTGSVGSV

-206 IPPTDI
+206 IPPSDI

-241 SAQAGKVQVS
+241 SAQAGKVQVT

-261 ARSLDLMNTGQF
+261 ARSLKLMNTGQF

-292 QKAFRGDFGNPKD
+292 QKAFRYDFGNPKD
-305 NALYYNKVT
+305 NDIYYTRTT

-320 VLGNHPMSYSS
+320 ILGNHPLSYSA
-331 NVTVGGGSETTRFN
+331 NVTVGGGNESTRFN
-345 LSLTQSEDVGIILG
+345 LSLTQSEDLGVILG

-377 NLEFTYNPKL
+377 NLELTYNPKFT
-387 SYRRDQGAGGAN
+387 YRRDEGAGGAN

-418 RSWGSYG
+418 REWGSYS

-439 NPVSDINTNTQKRHA
+439 NPVTDIATNTQYKHS
-454 YTMSQQFALQWTPI
+454 YTISQQAALKWTPI
-468 KGLRL
+468 KGLVL
-473 RTEGN
+473 RSEAN
-478 YNISFRDTERYW
+478 YNISFRDTQRYW
-490 GWLTSTAQSAVHQQK
+490 GWLTSEGQKAVHQQK

-510 TKRTVES
+510 TNRTVES

-528 SIKDMH
+528 TLKDVH
-534 NLSFLLGQEIYHTQ
+534 NFSFLLGQEIYHTQ
-548 YKESKQTAHLFDQ
+548 YKENKQTAHLFNKD
-561 GIDAETAINNMA
+561 IPAEVALNNMA
-573 LGEPYAQD
+573 LGQPYAQD
-581 TYTLRSTPNR
+581 TYTLRSTSNR
-591 TASFFGQVSYNFDHK
+591 TASFFGQVSYNWDHR
-606 YLISATFRAD
+606 YLLSATFRAD
-616 GSSKFAPGKQWG
+616 GSSKFAPGNQWG

-644 MKDVKWVDQLKLR
+644 LKDVKWIDQLKLR

-671 MWRFLYATNNA
+671 MWRFLYTTNNA
-682 GGPEFASTTTANG
+682 GGPEFASTTSENG
-695 ELYYATPGNYPNKD
+695 ELYYSIPGSYPNKD
-709 IKWETTITRNVAL
+709 IKWETTITRNLAL
-722 DISLFGGRLNITPEF
+722 DISLFGGRLSITPEF

-742 RDLLYSSPIP
+742 RDLLYSSYIP
-752 SVSGYSKQM
+752 SVSGYTRQM
-761 QNIGKVQNNGWE
+761 QNIGKVQNNGWG
-773 LTVNGD
+773 LTINGD
-779 ILRGKDYVLS
+779 IIRGKDFVLS
-789 GNFTLGHNKMTIKAL
+789 ANFNLGHNKMTIKEL
-804 NATDTRIYNYAG
+804 NATDSRIFNKAG
-816 AWKSSDQNDYLLE
+816 VWSSSDQNDYVLE

-834 GLMYGYVYDGLYT
+834 GLMYGFVYDGLYS
-847 WDEFLYP
+847 WDEFTYP
-854 TTSTYAAQPKGKG
+854 TTSTYAATVKGKG
-867 VVNGILVGGTITDG
+867 TVNGIHVGGTITDG

-888 GVLASSHSGYS
+888 GVLAGSHSGYS
-899 TMPGKIKIKD
+899 TMPGKIRIKD

-935 GLSGQ
+935 GISGQ

-963 YALSSMSSSQNSFT
+963 YALSSSSSNQNTFW
-977 NVYSKFND
+977 NVYASYDQN
-985 GRWRY
+985 RWRY
-990 SAPDGFT
+990 SAPAGFN

-1019 GLYKTLNANASTW
+1019 GLYKDMNANVNKW
-1032 NPGDL
+1032 NPADV

-1042 LDSFVEDGSF
+1042 LDAFVEDGSF
-1052 IRCSDVTLGYTL
+1052 IRCSDVTIGYTL
-1064 PKSISSKI
+1064 PKSITSKI

-1081 SVSNLFILTKY
+1081 SASNLFILTKY

-1116 ARQFSFGVNVTF
+1116 ARTFSFGLNVTF